1 MKLLVTTTD
10 DLFVQVDVHE
20 DMALRDLRV
29 LLEAE
34 TQIPAG
40 QQQLQFRGTLL
51 TNDTKTLKE
60 YNITNDDALVLLRQ
74 PLQPAAAFRTPT
86 APTEPA
92 PEASDD
98 DLMRY
103 LDSANPQLAYQ
114 ARQNPEIKKE
124 LLAKFRQN
132 QRELRIL
139 QTDPMSPEAQEI
151 IAKMIRQQNIEQSY
165 HSALEN
171 NPEFFGQVPMLYI
184 RCEINK
190 FEAKAFIDTGAQ
202 SSIMSAKFAEAS
214 NLMHLVDERFVGVAK
229 GVGESKIIGR
239 IHGTEL
245 VVAGGQI
252 MCSFNVLSE
261 LDVDMIIG
269 LDILRRHQATIDLA
283 RDVLVIS
290 GLETPFLK
298 EHEINKLSS
307 QSLAKASAAASS
319 TAAVRAAA
327 ASPSQGKSSGASG
340 TSKSTGP
347 SAQFSEDAIRT
358 LIGFGVTREQAIKTL
373 QAAGGNVE
381 LAASLIFDL

>member
-10 DLFVQVDVHE
+10 DLFVQVEVHE
-20 DMALRDLRV
+20 DMPLRDLRA
-29 LLEAE
+29 LLETE
-34 TQIPAG
+34 TRIPAG
-40 QQQLQFRGTLL
+40 QQQLQFRGTMLVD
-51 TNDTKTLKE
+51 DTKTLKD
-60 YNITNDDALVLLRQ
+60 YNIANDDALVMLRL
-74 PLQPAAAFRTPT
+74 PMQPAAAFRAPT
-86 APTEPA
+86 APSEPA
-92 PEASDD
+92 PEASDE
-98 DLMRY
+98 DLIRY
-103 LDSANPQLAYQ
+103 LESANPQLAHQ
-114 ARQNPEIKKE
+114 AKQSPEIKKE
-124 LLAKFRQN
+124 LLARFRQN
-132 QRELRIL
+132 QRDMRIL
-139 QTDPMSPEAQEI
+139 QTDPTSPEAQEI

-165 HSALEN
+165 HSAMEN

-202 SSIMSAKFAEAS
+202 SSIMSAKFADAS

-229 GVGESKIIGR
+229 GVGETKIIGR

-290 GLETPFLK
+290 GIEAPFLK

-307 QSLAKASAAASS
+307 ASLAKASAAASS

-327 ASPSQGKSSGASG
+327 ASPSQG
-340 TSKSTGP
+340 TSTGGRGPSNSTGP
-347 SAQFSEDAIRT
+347 STQFSENAIQT
-358 LIGFGVTREQAIKTL
+358 LMGFGITREQAIKTL
-373 QAAGGNVE
+373 QAAGGNVD
-381 LAASLIFDL
+381 LAASLIFDM